1 MSQTFRILLFI
12 AAFFAFFFMIHNI
25 RKSKFVIG
33 DSIFWFFF
41 SLLLVL
47 LAVYPEMAY
56 YVTRQLGIQSASNLV
71 YLIIIGL
78 LVIRVF
84 QMDLRISDLSAK
96 LKSLVQNTAIH
107 EAEIRENKTKDQ

>member
-1 MSQTFRILLFI
+1 MSRVFRILLFI
-12 AAFFAFFFMIHNI
+12 SAFLAFFFMIHNI

-41 SLLLVL
+41 SALLVF
-47 LAVYPEMAY
+47 LAVDPEFAY
-56 YVTRQLGIQSASNLV
+56 YITRELGIQSASNLV
-71 YLIIIGL
+71 FLIIIGL

-96 LKSLVQNTAIH
+96 LKSLVQDTAIH
-107 EAEIRENKTKDQ
+107 EAEIRENKPKD